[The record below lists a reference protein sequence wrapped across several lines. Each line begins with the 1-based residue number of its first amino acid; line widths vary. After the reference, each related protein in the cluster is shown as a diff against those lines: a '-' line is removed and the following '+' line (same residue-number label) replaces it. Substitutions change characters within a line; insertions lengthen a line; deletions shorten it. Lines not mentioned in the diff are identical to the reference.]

1 MGVAIVT
8 ERILIKNTTVYE
20 ENNMI
25 EKGYV
30 LLENGKISE
39 VSTTEIA
46 VDQDVQVIDGQG
58 LNLIPGF
65 IDTHI
70 HGANGADTMDGTVEA
85 LDAISSV
92 LPKEGTTSFLAT
104 TMTQSKE
111 NIEKA
116 LENVAEYTSKPK
128 HAEIIG
134 IHLEGPFINEA
145 RKGAQPGEYVIA
157 PDVELFKKWQ
167 TLTNGLIKTV
177 TVAPE
182 CDEDGSF
189 IKYLATNGVN
199 VSAGH
204 TSIDFEGVK
213 RAVALGVHQL
223 THICNAMTGIHH
235 RDIGAVGAPF
245 VLKKLYAEL
254 IADNIHVTPDMLQ
267 ILFDN
272 IGSERL
278 ILITDAM
285 RAKCLPDGM
294 YELGG
299 QPVGV
304 KDNQATLE
312 DGTLAGSI
320 LKMIDGAKNMLALEE
335 VFIRDII
342 EMASVNPAKQINVFD
357 KKGSIAAGKD
367 ADVLLV
373 DKDLNIKYTICKGQ
387 IAFEER

>member
-1 MGVAIVT
+1 MLSGK
-8 ERILIKNTTVYE
+8 ILIQNTTVYLE
-20 ENNMI
+20 DDVV
-25 EKGYV
+25 EKGNV
-30 LLENGKISE
+30 LLESGKIAAI
-39 VSTTEIA
+39 STEAILVTG
-46 VDQDVQVIDGQG
+46 DVQVIDGQG
-58 LNLIPGF
+58 LNVIPGF

-70 HGANGADTMDGTVEA
+70 HGANGADTMDATEAA

-92 LPKEGTTSFLAT
+92 LPAEGTTSFLAT

-116 LENVAEYTSKPK
+116 LKNVTDYTGKSGN
-128 HAEIIG
+128 AEILG
-134 IHLEGPFINEA
+134 LHLEGPFINEA
-145 RKGAQPGEYVIA
+145 RKGAQPGQYVIA
-157 PDVELFKKWQ
+157 PDVELFERWQ
-167 TLTNGLIKTV
+167 KLTGGLIKTV

-189 IKYLATNGVN
+189 ITYLAENGVN

-204 TSIDFEGVK
+204 TAIDFEGVK
-213 RAVALGVHQL
+213 RAVELGVHQL

-245 VLKKLYAEL
+245 VLKSLYAEL
-254 IADNIHVTPDMLQ
+254 IADKIHVTPDMMQ

-304 KDNQATLE
+304 KNNQATLA

-320 LKMIDGAKNMLALEE
+320 LKMIDGAKNMLALDE
-335 VFIRDII
+335 VIIRDII
-342 EMASVNPAKQINVFD
+342 EMTSVNPAKQIHVFD
-357 KKGSIAAGKD
+357 RKGSIEVGKD

-373 DKDLNIKYTICKGQ
+373 DKDLNLKYTICLGQ

>member
-1 MGVAIVT
+1 MS
-8 ERILIKNTTVYE
+8 EQILIQNTTIYL
-20 ENNMI
+20 ENT
-25 EKGYV
+25 V
-30 LLENGKISE
+30 LENGHVLLVDGKIAQ
-39 VSTTEIA
+39 VSKEPIA
-46 VDQDVQVIDGQG
+46 TNKSANVTIINGKG
-58 LNLIPGF
+58 FNLIPGF

-70 HGANGADTMDGTVEA
+70 HGANGADAMDGTEEA
-85 LDAISSV
+85 MDAISEV

-104 TMTQSKE
+104 TMTQSSE

-116 LENVAEYTSKPK
+116 LKNIADYENKVG
-128 HAEIIG
+128 HAEVIG
-134 IHLEGPFINEA
+134 VHLEGPFINIEK
-145 RKGAQPGEYVIA
+145 KGAQPGKYIVK
-157 PDVELFKKWQ
+157 PDVEVFKKWQ
-167 TLTNGLIKTV
+167 EIAGGLIKTV

-182 CDEDGSF
+182 LDEDGSF
-189 IKYLATNGVN
+189 IKYLAANKVN

-204 TSIDFEGVK
+204 MTANFEEVK
-213 RAVALGVHQL
+213 RAVSLGVHQL

-245 VLKKLYAEL
+245 VIDTLYAEL
-254 IADNIHVTPDMLQ
+254 IADTIHVVPEMMQ
-267 ILFDN
+267 MIYN
-272 IGSERL
+272 NVGSEQL

-304 KDNQATLE
+304 KDNRATLE

-320 LKMIDGAKNMLALEE
+320 LKMIDAAKNMLALDS
-335 VFIRDII
+335 VII
-342 EMASVNPAKQINVFD
+342 ENIVEMASINPAKQIHVFD
-357 KKGSIAAGKD
+357 RKGSIAEGKD

-373 DKDLNIKYTICKGQ
+373 DNELNIKYTICNGK

>member
-1 MGVAIVT
+1 MLSGK
-8 ERILIKNTTVYE
+8 ILIQNTTVYLE
-20 ENNMI
+20 DDVV
-25 EKGYV
+25 EKGNV
-30 LLENGKISE
+30 LLELGKIAAI
-39 VSTTEIA
+39 STEAILVTG
-46 VDQDVQVIDGQG
+46 DVQVIDGQG
-58 LNLIPGF
+58 LNVIPGF

-70 HGANGADTMDGTVEA
+70 HGANGADTMDATEAA

-92 LPKEGTTSFLAT
+92 LPAEGTTSFLAT

-116 LENVAEYTSKPK
+116 LKNVTDYTGKSG
-128 HAEIIG
+128 HAEILG
-134 IHLEGPFINEA
+134 LHLEGPFINVA
-145 RKGAQPGEYVIA
+145 RKGAQPGQYVIA
-157 PDVELFKKWQ
+157 PDVELFERWQ
-167 TLTNGLIKTV
+167 KLTGGLIKTV

-189 IKYLATNGVN
+189 ITYLAENGVN

-204 TSIDFEGVK
+204 TAIDFEGVK
-213 RAVALGVHQL
+213 RAVELGVHQL

-245 VLKKLYAEL
+245 VLKSLYAEL
-254 IADNIHVTPDMLQ
+254 IADKIHVTPDMMQ

-304 KDNQATLE
+304 KNNQATLA

-320 LKMIDGAKNMLALEE
+320 LKMIDGAKNMLALDE
-335 VFIRDII
+335 VIIRDII
-342 EMASVNPAKQINVFD
+342 EMTSVNPAKQIHVFD
-357 KKGSIAAGKD
+357 RKGSIEVGKD

-373 DKDLNIKYTICKGQ
+373 DKDLNIKYTICLGQ